1 MSGVH
6 RNTDSRACGATTGVT
21 GQSSVYVNNKKVS
34 VNGDP
39 NSHGS
44 GSLNASCNKVYAE
57 GIEVVVE
64 GNSASPD
71 ALCPIPG
78 GSHCSPSATGASTDT
93 YIGG

>member
-21 GQSSVYVNNKKVS
+21 GQSTVYVNNKKVS

-39 NSHGS
+39 NSHGG
-44 GSLNASCNKVYAE
+44 GSLNASCNNVYAE

-64 GNSASPD
+64 GNSASAD

-93 YIGG
+93 GIG